1 MEKPLYFDPFGQIA
15 FAPVGHNIIALCKV
29 LVQGSIILWPK
40 WAILFAQRGQS
51 RVAFPKNTENIQ
63 KNIKNMKN
71 FGLNQKIEGKAM
83 MQFMADLIESNEKQE
98 IEIERGKLTVSILK
112 QMHNNSRLQI
122 GSAKF
127 ALKQAE
133 AETCKEMEV

>member
-1 MEKPLYFDPFGQIA
+1 VGGYAANKAYSLITFGA
-15 FAPVGHNIIALCKV
+15 TAPTL
-29 LVQGSIILWPK
+29 QGIDN
-40 WAILFAQRGQS
+40 
-51 RVAFPKNTENIQ
+51 NTENTQ
-63 KNIKNMKN
+63 KNIKKMKN
-71 FGLNQKIEGKAM
+71 FGLNQKIEGKNM

-122 GSAKF
+122 DSAKF

-133 AETCKEMEV
+133 TETNKETEV